1 MESEKLIHRSD
12 YSYFHSITTR
22 WADNDIYG
30 HINNVVYY
38 SYFDTVVNQ
47 YLIEFANF
55 NPINDSIIGFVV
67 HSNCTYIKAIAHP
80 NKIEAGLIV
89 KKIGNSSVTY
99 GIGIFKKGERTACA
113 YGEFVHVFVDKKK
126 TTNQDLC
133 LKKSGRHYKKSF
145 DINYVEVIVLFR

>member
-1 MESEKLIHRSD
+1 MESEKLIHRSV

-38 SYFDTVVNQ
+38 SYFDTVANQ

-67 HSNCTYIKAIAHP
+67 TNAEDHKIIKM
-80 NKIEAGLIV
+80 NGKILTI
-89 KKIGNSSVTY
+89 S
-99 GIGIFKKGERTACA
+99 R
-113 YGEFVHVFVDKKK
+113 
-126 TTNQDLC
+126 L
-133 LKKSGRHYKKSF
+133 
-145 DINYVEVIVLFR
+145 

>member
-38 SYFDTVVNQ
+38 SYFDTVANQ

-67 HSNCTYIKAIAHP
+67 HSNCTYIKAIAYP

-113 YGEFVHVFVDKKK
+113 YGEFVHVFADRISKKSISIPK
-126 TTNQDLC
+126 KIKEA
-133 LKKSGRHYKKSF
+133 LKK
-145 DINYVEVIVLFR
+145 LL

>member
-38 SYFDTVVNQ
+38 SYFDTVANQ

-67 HSNCTYIKAIAHP
+67 HSNCTYIKAIAYP
-80 NKIEAGLIV
+80 DKIEAGLTV
-89 KKIGNSSVTY
+89 KKLGRSSVTY
-99 GIGIFKKGERTACA
+99 GIGVFRQGESAACA
-113 YGEFVHVFVDKKK
+113 YGEFVHVFVNRKNNLPMSIPTKIRESLQKILIDK
-126 TTNQDLC
+126 N
-133 LKKSGRHYKKSF
+133 
-145 DINYVEVIVLFR
+145 